1 MRSNIQDTHSPKRIL
16 KINILSEKCLHHQQ
30 LLPTSWETSP
40 QCLLASLALLYR
52 ALRSTILR
60 VERTERLRKLG
71 ERRDHIIPSH
81 SRNKI
86 DCTNPLGI
94 SSMPYCLDLIFLN
107 GDTVF
112 DRTQLLNKVKQD
124 SVWA

>member
-1 MRSNIQDTHSPKRIL
+1 M
-16 KINILSEKCLHHQQ
+16 
-30 LLPTSWETSP
+30 
-40 QCLLASLALLYR
+40 
-52 ALRSTILR
+52 R